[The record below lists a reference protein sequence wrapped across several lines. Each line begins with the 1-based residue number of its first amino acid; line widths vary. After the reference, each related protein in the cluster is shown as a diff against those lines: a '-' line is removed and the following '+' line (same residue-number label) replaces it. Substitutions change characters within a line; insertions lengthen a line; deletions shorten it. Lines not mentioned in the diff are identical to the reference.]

1 MKFFATSLID
11 EPIAYIRESA
21 LQDALNYL
29 GYLKKEDVERVS
41 VKLFDVF
48 VNKIHESTDSQVKIG
63 YVNKLLQLLN
73 NE

>member
-29 GYLKKEDVERVS
+29 GYLKKEDVERV
-41 VKLFDVF
+41 
-48 VNKIHESTDSQVKIG
+48 
-63 YVNKLLQLLN
+63 
-73 NE
+73 